1 METPTQLD
9 MYSIMDVL
17 SDREKIS
24 QPTESDLTPAERAFI
39 ASEIAK
45 KNELEA
51 EIRDDVVC
59 IVFILL
65 SSLPSRLVDQ

>member
-24 QPTESDLTPAERAFI
+24 QPTESDLTPTERAFI
-39 ASEIAK
+39 ADSKIAEDK
-45 KNELEA
+45 YNSPTTPFPY
-51 EIRDDVVC
+51 IY
-59 IVFILL
+59 FW
-65 SSLPSRLVDQ
+65 

>member
-24 QPTESDLTPAERAFI
+24 QPIESDLTPVERAFI

-45 KNELEA
+45 KNELET
-51 EIRDDVVC
+51 EIRNDVVC

-65 SSLPSRLVDQ
+65 SSLSSRLVDR